1 MTIRFVAGLILVWVV
16 LSGSAA
22 FSEGALA
29 IHTRGQIETSQ
40 WVAPKKINTDL
51 DAPVS
56 DRAFTYVHKTLLWD
70 PAKTAVVIVDLWE
83 QSQAPRV
90 GKRMDELAPHIN
102 EAARA
107 ARSKG
112 LLVVHAPGGVTDY
125 YKDTPQRARCL
136 EVAPVALVAMEEGPA
151 LPVDASDNG
160 WEGPVRADKPQTRQH
175 PAIEIA
181 EADAVGE
188 GAEVYGLLKKRGI
201 ENVILM
207 GVHANFALLDGP
219 TGIHQMKAQGLNV
232 VLVRDLTDSRYNP
245 EKAPR
250 VSHIRGTELVVDY
263 LEQLGCPTID
273 STDLT
278 GKPAFRFAE
287 DTRPHLAMIVS
298 DDHYH
303 ADKTLPEFARVLREA
318 EGIHV
323 SVLHGE
329 GGHSIPGMENLA
341 TADAVLVFV
350 RRLGLPSGQLRL
362 LRDFVASGKPVIG
375 LRTASHAFKL
385 KNKPDGSYE
394 VPDGIAEWGGFD
406 AEVLGGSYTGHE
418 ANEIGADIKNLAVDH
433 PILRGVEPVAWHSLG
448 SLYNTGATTG
458 DALRLQEGS
467 IPGVS
472 EAVTWIREA
481 APGRGKVF
489 YTSLGHPADFREPAF
504 RQLLANAVKWSVG
517 TL

>member
-1 MTIRFVAGLILVWVV
+1 MPVRFFLTMLL
-16 LSGSAA
+16 LSFCPTV
-22 FSEGALA
+22 FSEDALA
-29 IHTRGQIETSQ
+29 LHTRDQMATAD
-40 WVAPKKINTDL
+40 WVAPEKVNTDL

-56 DRAFTYVHKTLLWD
+56 DRAFTYVHRTLQWD
-70 PAKTAVVIVDLWE
+70 SAKTALVIVDLWD
-83 QSQAPRV
+83 QAQAPLIA
-90 GKRMDELAPHIN
+90 KRMDELAPHIN

-107 ARSKG
+107 AREKG

-125 YKDTPQRARCL
+125 YKDTPQRTRCL
-136 EVAPVALVAMEEGPA
+136 EVAPVALVALEEGPA

-160 WEGPVRADKPQTRQH
+160 WEGPVRPDKPQTRQH

-181 EADAVGE
+181 EVDVIGE

-207 GVHANFALLDGP
+207 GVHANFAQLDGP
-219 TGIHQMKAQGLNV
+219 TGIRQMKAQGLNV

-263 LEQLGCPTID
+263 LEQLGCPTLE

-278 GKPAFRFAE
+278 GEAAFRFAE

-303 ADKTLPEFARVLREA
+303 ADKTLPEFARFLRET
-318 EGIHV
+318 EDLHV

-350 RRLGLPSGQLRL
+350 RRLGLPSGQLKM

-394 VPDGIAEWGGFD
+394 VPEGSAEWGAFD
-406 AEVLGGSYTGHE
+406 PEILGGSYTGHE
-418 ANEIGADIKNLAVDH
+418 ANEIGADIKNLVVDH
-433 PILRGVEPVAWHSLG
+433 PILKGVEPVAWHSLG
-448 SLYNTGATTG
+448 SLYNTGKLAEG
-458 DALRLQEGS
+458 ALRLQEGS
-467 IPGVS
+467 IPGVT

-489 YTSLGHPADFREPAF
+489 YTSLGHPADFGEPAF
-504 RQLLANAVKWSVG
+504 RQLLVNGIKWSIG

>member
-1 MTIRFVAGLILVWVV
+1 MSVRLSLAMLV
-16 LSGSAA
+16 LSLCPTV

-29 IHTRGQIETSQ
+29 LHTRGQIASSQ
-40 WVAPKKINTDL
+40 WVAPEKINTDL

-56 DRAFTYVHKTLLWD
+56 DRAFTYFHKTLQWD
-70 PAKTAVVIVDLWE
+70 SAKTAVVIVDLWD
-83 QSQAPRV
+83 QSQAPWV

-125 YKDTPQRARCL
+125 YKDTPQRAQCL
-136 EVAPVALVAMEEGPA
+136 EVEPVALVAMEESPA

-181 EADAVGE
+181 EGDAVGE

-219 TGIHQMKAQGLNV
+219 TGIRQVKAQGLNV

-250 VSHIRGTELVVDY
+250 VSHIRGTELVVDC
-263 LEQLGCPTID
+263 LEQLGCPTVE

-278 GKPAFRFAE
+278 GKAAFRFAE

-303 ADKTLPEFARVLREA
+303 ADKTLPEFARFLRET
-318 EGIHV
+318 EGLHV

-350 RRLGLPSGQLRL
+350 RRLGLPSDQLKM
-362 LRDFVASGKPVIG
+362 LRDFVASGKAVIG

-394 VPDGIAEWGGFD
+394 IPEGSAEWGTFD
-406 AEVLGGSYTGHE
+406 PEILGGSYTGHE
-418 ANEIGADIKNLAVDH
+418 ANEIGADIRNLPVDH
-433 PILRGVEPVAWHSLG
+433 PILKGVEPAAWHSLG
-448 SLYNTGATTG
+448 SLYNTGKVADG
-458 DALRLQEGS
+458 ALCLQEGS
-467 IPGVS
+467 IPGVT

-489 YTSLGHPADFREPAF
+489 YTSLGHPADFSEPAF
-504 RQLLANAVKWSVG
+504 RQLLVNGLKWAVDV
-517 TL
+517 LE